1 MKMRGKNEEPKKMC
15 PRCKADLE
23 TVVNDALGAKRTTH
37 NYIYEECV
45 VCREFKTK
53 GRLVPK
59 TGVKVNAD
67 GTGSFTGPL
76 TGMGF

>member
-1 MKMRGKNEEPKKMC
+1 MKKHGKVETVKMC
-15 PRCKADLE
+15 PNCKANLE
-23 TVVNDALGAKRTTH
+23 TITTDALGMKKTTH
-37 NYIYEECV
+37 NYVYEECM

-67 GTGSFTGPL
+67 GTGSFTGKL
-76 TGMGF
+76 VGMGF